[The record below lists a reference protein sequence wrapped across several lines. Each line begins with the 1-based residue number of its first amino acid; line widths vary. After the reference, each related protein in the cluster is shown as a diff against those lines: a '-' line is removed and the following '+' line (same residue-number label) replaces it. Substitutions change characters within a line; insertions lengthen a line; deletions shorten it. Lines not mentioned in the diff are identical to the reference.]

1 MERRR
6 HQRYFR
12 SLRHTPRTSR
22 ASTASA
28 NQQQSTPASATGQ
41 PAAAQPAAA
50 QPAAAAVA
58 ELHKMYMET
67 KIKMVS
73 GNYISLIRL
82 YPHRRNRFG

>member
-22 ASTASA
+22 TSTASA
-28 NQQQSTPASATGQ
+28 NQQQSTPASATG
-41 PAAAQPAAA
+41 

-73 GNYISLIRL
+73 AN
-82 YPHRRNRFG
+82 

>member
-50 QPAAAAVA
+50 AVA